1 MHCGTQ
7 EDNDHV
13 MEVLLNDVSES
24 CESSDSGWTESPEI
38 AVISDVTDEVT
49 PKTLPSYC
57 LGLSAIS
64 MLS

>member
-1 MHCGTQ
+1 
-7 EDNDHV
+7 